1 MNPKIAYLLNS
12 SIQSIQSNQL
22 NEAEKCL
29 LQVLNVEPKNADALC
44 FLSVVAAYRADYKE
58 ALKLINKSID
68 AFSANAVAH
77 SNKGNILKELGYHT
91 EALMSFDKA
100 ISIEPNY
107 AEAYSNKGNALQE
120 LGRYQDAVFIYDK
133 AISIEPNYAEAFS
146 NKGNALQELGLFD
159 EAMRCYET
167 SLSIHS
173 GSASTWN
180 NMGVAHRRL
189 KNYQQAL
196 ECQERALQISPD
208 YADAWGNRG
217 STAYALFDY
226 VAAVKCFDKAISL
239 KPDYAGAYADKGNVL
254 DRLGQYDEALFCF
267 EKAYSLKPALEYLPG
282 SILYTKLK
290 IALWDDLDRDYERVI
305 KGLENKEKSTRV
317 FPVLSFSNA
326 PEINHQAA
334 QAFVNTHHVPKAALQ
349 PLEKKRHSKIRIGY
363 FSADFRDHPVS
374 LLAAELF
381 ELHDREKFEIY
392 AFSLR
397 SASEGDKVE
406 LRLRKAFD
414 HFLDLESKTDVQVA
428 QIARECEIDI
438 AVDLGGHTELG
449 PTGVFS
455 YRAAPI
461 QVGYLGFA
469 GSTGASYMDYI
480 VADKTIIPESSRI
493 HYTEKVVYL
502 PNTLMVD
509 DSKRVP
515 SSRPITRAEYGLPED
530 HFIFCCFNNSYK
542 FNKRILES
550 WARVLLKVDKSIFWI
565 SENTAFFRENILKE
579 FKKLGVGPERIM
591 FSQRVDSMDDHL
603 ARYALADL
611 FLDTNPYNAHT
622 TAVDALKAGL
632 PLLTCLGETFPS
644 RVAGSLLR
652 SVGIPELV
660 TQNMDEYERLAIELA
675 THTEKLRDIRTR
687 LKKNRFTT
695 PLFDTQL
702 YAKNIESAY
711 LEMYK
716 RYLNAEP
723 VDHLFI

>member
-1 MNPKIAYLLNS
+1 MNPQVAYLLNL
-12 SIQSIQSNQL
+12 SIQNIQSNQL
-22 NEAEKCL
+22 NEAENYL
-29 LQVLNVEPKNADALC
+29 LHALKIEPKNADALC
-44 FLSVVAAYRADYKE
+44 FLSVIAAYRADYTA

-68 AFSANAVAH
+68 AFAPNAVAH
-77 SNKGNILKELGYHT
+77 SNKGNILKELGYHA
-91 EALMSFDKA
+91 EALMSFDRA
-100 ISIEPNY
+100 ISLEPNY

-120 LGRYQDAVFIYDK
+120 LGRYQDAIAVYDK
-133 AISIEPNYAEAFS
+133 AISLEPNYAEAYS
-146 NKGNALQELGLFD
+146 NKGNALQELGRFD
-159 EAMRCYET
+159 EAMLWYQQ
-167 SLSIHS
+167 SLSINA
-173 GSASTWN
+173 GSPSTWN
-180 NMGVAHRRL
+180 NVGVAHRRL
-189 KNYQQAL
+189 KNYQQAF
-196 ECQERALQISPD
+196 ECQERALQISPE
-208 YADAWGNRG
+208 YADAWCNRG

-226 VAAVKCFDKAISL
+226 VAAVKYFDKALSL

-254 DRLGQYDEALFCF
+254 ERLGQYEEALFCF
-267 EKAYSLKPALEYLPG
+267 QKAHALKPSLEYLPG

-290 IALWDDLDRDYERVI
+290 MALWDGLDKDYENVI
-305 KGLENKEKSTRV
+305 RGLDKNEKSTLV
-317 FPVLSFSNA
+317 FPVLSFSNS

-334 QAFVNTHHVPKAALQ
+334 QAFINAQHLPKVILQ
-349 PLEKKRHSKIRIGY
+349 PLEKKTHQKIRIGY

-374 LLAAELF
+374 LLTAELF

-397 SASEGDKVE
+397 SAIKGDKVE

-414 HFLDLESKTDVQVA
+414 HFLDLEGKTDVQVA
-428 QIARECEIDI
+428 QIARDCEIDI
-438 AVDLGGHTELG
+438 AVDLGGHTELS
-449 PTGVFS
+449 PIGVFS

-480 VADKTIIPESSRI
+480 VADKTIIPESSRM

-502 PNTLMVD
+502 PNTFMVD

-515 SSRPITRAEYGLPED
+515 SSRPITRTEYGLPDD

-542 FNKRILES
+542 FNKKILES
-550 WARVLLKVDKSIFWI
+550 WTRVLLKVDKSIFWI
-565 SENTAFFRENILKE
+565 SENTALFRENILKE
-579 FKKLGVGPERIM
+579 FKKLGVGPERII
-591 FSQRVDSMDDHL
+591 FSQRVDSMEDHL

-632 PLLTCLGETFPS
+632 PLVTCLGETFPG

-660 TQNMDEYERLAIELA
+660 TQNMGEYERLAIELA
-675 THTEKLRDIRTR
+675 THTEKLRDIRIR
-687 LKKNRFTT
+687 LIKNRFTT

-723 VDHLFI
+723 VDHLFV